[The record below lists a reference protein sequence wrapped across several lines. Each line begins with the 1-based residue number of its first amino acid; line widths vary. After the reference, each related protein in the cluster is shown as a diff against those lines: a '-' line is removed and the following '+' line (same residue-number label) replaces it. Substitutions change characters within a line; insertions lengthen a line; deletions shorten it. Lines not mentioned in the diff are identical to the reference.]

1 MTQTTGDLDGLDT
14 MTDASIASL
23 IDACANRY
31 KHLRGLP
38 GDQRIKALK
47 NDFKRVAA
55 IAHHI
60 LKRPKP
66 VQPSDG

>member
-1 MTQTTGDLDGLDT
+1 

-31 KHLRGLP
+31 KRLRGLP
-38 GDQRIKALK
+38 DDQRIKALK
-47 NDFKRVAA
+47 NDLKRVAA

-60 LKRPKP
+60 LRHTKP
-66 VQPSDG
+66 EAP